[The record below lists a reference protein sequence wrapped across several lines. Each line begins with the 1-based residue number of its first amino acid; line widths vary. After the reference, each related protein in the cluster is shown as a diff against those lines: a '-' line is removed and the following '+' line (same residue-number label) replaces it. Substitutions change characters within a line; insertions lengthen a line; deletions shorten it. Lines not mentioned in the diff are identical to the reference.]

1 MGKIMTEKEKLELRT
16 LGYSIYYR
24 RISEGIHSETTL
36 KLIEKRRKELF
47 TKYSDTN
54 QKEMRYMMGL
64 CYSENFL
71 APIDYPGVFVD
82 MDDVFAVTYVYDINP
97 GFVKSRNERFILWL
111 FLTNN
116 EYIPVIPAI
125 YLQKTKVYDRIT
137 KVKRNDMV
145 PVFTKLCHNLRYPI
159 LEMEEFERLLEK
171 EPSVRGKLSRH
182 FIEGQIYDARSLTG
196 LFDPRTISCEM
207 SGLTRDILCVNGYV
221 ID

>member
-1 MGKIMTEKEKLELRT
+1 MGKIMTEKEKLELST

-24 RISEGIHSETTL
+24 RISEGTYSETTL
-36 KLIEKRRKELF
+36 KLIEKRRKELLVRYIDAS
-47 TKYSDTN
+47 K
-54 QKEMRYMMGL
+54 KEMRYMMGL
-64 CYSENFL
+64 GYSENFL

-82 MDDVFAVTYVYDINP
+82 MDDVFAVTYLYDINP

-125 YLQKTKVYDRIT
+125 YLQKAKIYDCIT
-137 KVKRNDMV
+137 KVKRNDLIME
-145 PVFTKLCHNLRYPI
+145 FTGLCHNLKYPI

-207 SGLTRDILCVNGYV
+207 SGLTRDILCENGYV